1 MNSIVGKLL
10 GYMCED
16 GLGGDIGISLQVRV
30 MKVGTVEEKR
40 PVWKVRGREL
50 IRMGGVRRADSET
63 YKSEDSV
70 CASFLVLHI
79 FFVFKLLYTCDIH
92 GEDSSRRVAVGT
104 FLQSGAIMAGVL

>member
-1 MNSIVGKLL
+1 MNSVVGNLL

-50 IRMGGVRRADSET
+50 IRMGGVRRKET
-63 YKSEDSV
+63 YKNEDSV
-70 CASFLVLHI
+70 CASLPVLHI
-79 FFVFKLLYTCDIH
+79 FFVFKLLYTGDIH
-92 GEDSSRRVAVGT
+92 GEDIQKGR
-104 FLQSGAIMAGVL
+104 